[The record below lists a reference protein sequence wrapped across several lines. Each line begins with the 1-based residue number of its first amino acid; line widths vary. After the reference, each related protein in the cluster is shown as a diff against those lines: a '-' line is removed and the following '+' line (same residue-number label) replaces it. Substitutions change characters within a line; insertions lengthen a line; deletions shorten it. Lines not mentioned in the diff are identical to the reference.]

1 VSTIGKLRDPN
12 YYLAM
17 VADGLEEY
25 YANAKEAPGVW
36 MGRSADRLGL
46 AGEVDADALHRVLY
60 HRDPKTE
67 TRLTRAQGAPKV
79 PGFDATFC
87 APKSISLLF
96 ALGEPE
102 VSNEVRNAHDAAVST
117 AVRALEDFAARA
129 RRGKAGADRVVSEGF
144 VAAAFRHRTSRAGD
158 PHLHTHVL
166 IPNLVFSPQDQRWSA
181 LDARPLYGWAKTV
194 GYLYEAQLRA
204 ELTRRLGVEWTP
216 VRRGIADIQGIPKK
230 TLRAFSRRRV
240 EIEAHMAE
248 RGETTA
254 RAAQVATYA
263 TRKPKDRSIEAE
275 GLLPE
280 WRERAR
286 SLGLDD
292 EALAGLVGRSV
303 AIRAPEPGTSAAE
316 ELFAALAAPD
326 GLTAQVSTFGRKE
339 VLQAICDRLPAGTD
353 IGQVVT
359 LAKAFVA
366 SDHVVP
372 IGVPER
378 LWTSDVLRRLDGTV
392 VPAHLDLLRWTTPEM
407 LATENRLIEAALSR
421 TDDWVGIAGSDRV
434 DAALAA
440 RPTLSDEQTTMV
452 ERLTGSGAGVEV
464 VVGVAGSGK
473 TFALGA
479 ARDAWA
485 NSGYRV
491 IGAALSARA
500 AAELQDGSGI
510 PSTTLARLLADLERP
525 ENDGLPEH
533 CVLVVDEAAM
543 VGTRHMARLLDH
555 AQAAGAKVVL
565 AGDHHQLAEIDAG
578 GAFAAL
584 AHLLDAVELTE
595 NRRQHQ
601 AWEREALAELRHGNP
616 DVALAAYR
624 DHDRL
629 HQANTSERLRK
640 QLVSDWWTARQA
652 GGRHLMIAARHADVD
667 DLNRRARRRLAAAG
681 VLGDDV
687 SIGERCFAVG
697 DDVLAT
703 RNDYR
708 IMLFNGTRAT
718 VTGIDGDARRIH
730 AIDPDGHPMTIPFA
744 YAEAG
749 HLTWGYATTLHK
761 AQGATLDQTFL
772 LADDTL
778 HRERSYSGLSRG
790 VEANDVYLT
799 VPDDEEH
806 HGVPDVNDLIERL
819 RQTVNRSDA
828 KTLALDDLVSRR
840 PSTGSAIDRLRA
852 ERLRLAPI
860 VNGAPRP
867 PFDALEALER
877 DHQRVL
883 AKLAKARQERQAAEE
898 ALGELTGHRR
908 FTRRSE
914 RQQAEERLDRALGV
928 ESGAESVLEMVGQRR
943 ARLDD
948 ELAEWRAWTAEHRH
962 EINRFREVDSLIAEH
977 RRQHQP
983 SFEQQLHIN
992 RDRGRDAGI
1001 DLGL

>member
-1 VSTIGKLRDPN
+1 MLSIGKLRDPD

-25 YANAKEAPGVW
+25 YTNAKEAPGVW

-46 AGEVDADALHRVLY
+46 AGEVDSEALHCVLD
-60 HRDPKTE
+60 HRDPQSG
-67 TRLTRAQGAPKV
+67 TRLTRAQGAAKV

-96 ALGEPE
+96 ALGDPE
-102 VSNEVRNAHDAAVST
+102 ISNEVRNAHDAAVAT
-117 AVRALEDFAARA
+117 AVRALEDFAARS
-129 RRGKAGADRVVSEGF
+129 RRGKAGAERMVAEGF

-166 IPNLVFSPQDQRWSA
+166 LPNLIFSPQDQRWSA

-216 VRRGIADIQGIPKK
+216 VRSGIADIKGIPKK
-230 TLRAFSRRRV
+230 TLRAFSRRRA

-263 TRKPKDRSIEAE
+263 TRRPKDRTVEAE
-275 GLLPE
+275 GLVPE

-292 EALAGLVGRSV
+292 EALSDLVGRV
-303 AIRAPEPGTSAAE
+303 APARVPEPGTHAAE

-339 VLQAICDRLPAGTD
+339 VLQGLCDRLPAGAD
-353 IGQVVT
+353 IGQVVS

-366 SDHVVP
+366 SEHVVA
-372 IGVPER
+372 IGVPDR

-392 VPAHLDLLRWTTPEM
+392 VPAHLDLLRWTTLEM
-407 LATENRLIEAALSR
+407 LATENRLIEGALSR
-421 TDDWVGIAGSDRV
+421 TEDLVGIATVESV
-434 DAALAA
+434 HAALAA
-440 RPTLSDEQTTMV
+440 RPLLSHEQVAMV
-452 ERLTGSGAGVEV
+452 ERLTGSGAGVDV

-479 ARDAWA
+479 ARDAWVSS
-485 NSGYRV
+485 NHRI

-510 PSTTLARLLADLERP
+510 PSTTIARLLADLDRP
-525 ENDGLPEH
+525 DAHGLPPR

-543 VGTRHMARLLDH
+543 VGTRQLARLLDH
-555 AQAAGAKVVL
+555 AHAAATKVVL
-565 AGDHHQLAEIDAG
+565 VGDHHQLAEIDAG
-578 GAFAAL
+578 GAFASL
-584 AHLLDAVELTE
+584 SMCLDAVQLTE

-601 AWEREALAELRHGNP
+601 TWERDALAELRHGNP
-616 DVALAAYR
+616 DVALAAYQA
-624 DHDRL
+624 HDRL
-629 HQANTSERLRK
+629 HQADTSEQVRE
-640 QLVSDWWTARQA
+640 QLVDAWWVARQA
-652 GGRHLMIAARHADVD
+652 GGRHLMVATRHSDVD
-667 DLNRRARRRLAAAG
+667 DLNRRARRRLAEAG
-681 VLGDDV
+681 VLGQEMA
-687 SIGERCFAVG
+687 IGERRFAVG
-697 DDVLAT
+697 DEILAT

-708 IMLFNGTRAT
+708 ILVFNGTRAAI
-718 VTGIDGDARRIH
+718 TGIDPDARRIE
-730 AIDPDGHPMTIPFA
+730 AVDPRGRPLVLPFT

-749 HLTWGYATTLHK
+749 DLTHGYATTLHK
-761 AQGATLDQTFL
+761 AQGATVDQTFV

-778 HRERSYSGLSRG
+778 HRERSYSSLSRG
-790 VEANDVYLT
+790 VEANDLYLA
-799 VPDDEEH
+799 VREDDDH
-806 HGVPDVNDLIERL
+806 HGGPEDDNLIERL

-828 KTLALDDLVSRR
+828 KTLALEDLLSGR
-840 PSTGSAIDRLRA
+840 PPASGALDALWA

-860 VNGAPRP
+860 VNRAPRP
-867 PFDALEALER
+867 PFDALAALKRDQER
-877 DHQRVL
+877 
-883 AKLAKARQERQAAEE
+883 AAANLAKARRERQAAEE
-898 ALGELTGHRR
+898 ALEHLGAHRR
-908 FTRRSE
+908 LTRR
-914 RQQAEERLDRALGV
+914 RDRRQAEEQLSRAERL
-928 ESGAESVLEMVGQRR
+928 ETGADSVLQKLGERR
-943 ARLDD
+943 TDLDKQV
-948 ELAEWRAWTAEHRH
+948 AEWTTWTAEHRY
-962 EINRFREVDSLIAEH
+962 EASRLREVDSLIAEH
-977 RRQHQP
+977 HRQHQP
-983 SFEQQLHIN
+983 TVGREQGIT
-992 RDRGRDAGI
+992 RDVGHDTGI